1 MNTVQDRQMKDVQHH
16 HMYNKLCFSNAIVE
30 DMMFAIAAVVEDE
43 NHFVVEIV
51 LNQIDDTVSDGDVIV
66 VDDAAVIGDDV
77 VVVADA
83 DDERMAVVL
92 EMDDDFVHFVLVVY
106 SFHSIVLSND
116 H

>member
-1 MNTVQDRQMKDVQHH
+1 MKDVQHH

-30 DMMFAIAAVVEDE
+30 DMMFAIVAVVEDE
-43 NHFVVEIV
+43 NHFVAEIV
-51 LNQIDDTVSDGDVIV
+51 LNQIDDIVSDDDVIV
-66 VDDAAVIGDDV
+66 VDDDAVIDDDV
-77 VVVADA
+77 VVA

>member
-30 DMMFAIAAVVEDE
+30 DMMFAIVAVVEDE
-43 NHFVVEIV
+43 NHFVAEIV
-51 LNQIDDTVSDGDVIV
+51 LNQIDDIVSDDDVIV
-66 VDDAAVIGDDV
+66 VD
-77 VVVADA
+77 